1 MEIGYVSK
9 HWTGPW
15 ARLLRA
21 QRRGTGCRLTA
32 AQVRR
37 VLVGQPAQLSEGTG
51 DRESRAMIAGGVEP
65 GWVVRSGE
73 GSVLSVPPRHGMS
86 TVLSIK

>member
-21 QRRGTGCRLTA
+21 RRRGTGCRLTA

-37 VLVGQPAQLSEGTG
+37 VLRDTPSIRRCMECGETRPWTGPADTPVCQ
-51 DRESRAMIAGGVEP
+51 RCP
-65 GWVVRSGE
+65 
-73 GSVLSVPPRHGMS
+73 
-86 TVLSIK
+86 